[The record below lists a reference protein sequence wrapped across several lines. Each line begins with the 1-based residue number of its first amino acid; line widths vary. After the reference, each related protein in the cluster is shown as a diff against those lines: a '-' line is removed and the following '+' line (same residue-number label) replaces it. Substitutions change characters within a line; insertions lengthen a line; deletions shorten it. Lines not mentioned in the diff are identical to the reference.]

1 MTAHLSRDSSARA
14 ARRPRHRSI
23 FGQLTAASIL
33 IAMIAVAV
41 LFAVTTI
48 TIQRQTRAS
57 LSATVATDLAG
68 LIDIYATAGRDEL
81 RRRVNDRQDV
91 VSLEGRR
98 SHYLL
103 ADGAGRPL
111 SGDIRHWPS
120 LNAAMSEE
128 GFITLADGTDV
139 YAQGAKLAPD
149 LQLLVAREYDRDR
162 ASLLVLS
169 AVFLAVGAGIVGAV
183 ALVAWITSRHLARR
197 MDAVNAALGA
207 AADGRSASFPARL
220 RGGDEIDEMAGHG
233 ARLLARQAQLLKA
246 YKQVSE
252 HVAHEVRTPLMHLDN
267 RLGEAMLARPEA
279 PGGPLGQSREDIRGI
294 TTMLDSL
301 LDIASAESRRGE
313 LAGLSEIDLS
323 AVANSLADLYEDSA
337 EDAGLTLET
346 AIAPGVTMLGER
358 MQITRLLSNLLDNAI
373 KYVPEGGRVRLTL
386 AQGPRI
392 VIEDDG
398 PGIPRDQRERI
409 FERFVRATVPG
420 EQPGHG
426 LGLALSRAI
435 AERHGL
441 MLRLGDAPRGAQFIL
456 EPAP

>member
-1 MTAHLSRDSSARA
+1 MTEGSSRQSPP
-14 ARRPRHRSI
+14 RRRNRSI

-33 IAMIAVAV
+33 IAVIAVAV

-68 LIDIYATAGRDEL
+68 LIDIFATAGRAEL
-81 RRRVNDRQDV
+81 LRRVNDRQDV

-98 SHYLL
+98 SHYLV
-103 ADGAGRPL
+103 ADGSGRPL
-111 SGDIRHWPS
+111 SGDIRRWPP

-128 GFITLADGTDV
+128 GFVTLSDGTEV

-149 LQLLVAREYDRDR
+149 LQLLVARQYDRDQ
-162 ASLLVLS
+162 ASLLVIS
-169 AVFLAVGAGIVGAV
+169 AAFLGVGGAIVGAV
-183 ALVAWITSRHLARR
+183 ALVALITSRHLARR
-197 MDAVNAALGA
+197 MDAVNVALGA
-207 AADGRSASFPARL
+207 AADGRSAHFPARL

-267 RLGEAMLARPEA
+267 RLGAAMLERPET
-279 PGGPLGQSREDIRGI
+279 PGGPIGQSREDIRGI
-294 TTMLDSL
+294 TTLLDSL

-313 LAGLSEIDLS
+313 LAGLAEIDLS
-323 AVANSLADLYEDSA
+323 AIIGSLADLYEDSA
-337 EDAGLTLET
+337 EDADLTLET
-346 AIAPGVTMLGER
+346 HITPGVTMLAER
-358 MQITRLLSNLLDNAI
+358 MQMTRLLSNLLDNAI
-373 KYVPEGGRVRLTL
+373 KYVPAGGRIALTL
-386 AQGPRI
+386 EQGPR
-392 VIEDDG
+392 VVVEDNG
-398 PGIPRDQRERI
+398 PGIPHDQRERI

-420 EQPGHG
+420 KHPGHG

-441 MLRLGDAPRGAQFIL
+441 MLRLGDVPRGTQFIL

>member
-1 MTAHLSRDSSARA
+1 MSRKRQT
-14 ARRPRHRSI
+14 RGGRSI
-23 FGQLTAASIL
+23 FGQLTLASIG
-33 IAMIAVAV
+33 IAVAAVAV

-57 LSATVATDLAG
+57 LSATVSTDLAG
-68 LIDIYATAGRDEL
+68 LIDIYATGGREEL
-81 RRRVNDRQDV
+81 LRRVNDRQDV

-98 SHYLL
+98 SHYLV
-103 ADGAGRPL
+103 ADGAGRRL
-111 SGDIRHWPS
+111 SGDVAHWPALS
-120 LNAAMSEE
+120 AALSEE
-128 GFITLADGTDV
+128 GFVTLAGGTEAF
-139 YAQGAKLAPD
+139 AQGAKLAPD

-162 ASLLVLS
+162 TSLLVLS
-169 AVFLAVGAGIVGAV
+169 GVFLAVGAGIVGAV
-183 ALVAWITSRHLARR
+183 ALAAWFTSRHLARR

-207 AADGRSASFPARL
+207 AADGRAASFPARQ

-267 RLGEAMLARPEA
+267 RLGAAMQERPEM

-301 LDIASAESRRGE
+301 LDIASAESRRGD
-313 LAGLSEIDLS
+313 LAGLAELDLS
-323 AVANSLADLYEDSA
+323 SIVTSLADLYEDSA
-337 EDAGLTLET
+337 EDAGLTLDT
-346 AIAPGVTMLGER
+346 RVTPGITMLGER

-373 KYVPEGGRVRLTL
+373 KYVPEGGRVRLEL
-386 AQGPRI
+386 SQGPRI
-392 VIEDDG
+392 VVEDDG
-398 PGIPRDQRERI
+398 PGIPRDQRDRV
-409 FERFVRATVPG
+409 FERFVRAGAPG
-420 EQPGHG
+420 DRPGHG

-435 AERHGL
+435 AQRHGL
-441 MLRLGDAPRGAQFIL
+441 ILRLGDIPRGTQFIL